1 MTKGFLCNCDEFS
14 SFEPMNGLK
23 TEAPVWRE
31 TEEMELRNALRYRLA
46 ASAVF
51 RWESPA
57 GGLLQGQGITR
68 DISVKGAFILT
79 ANCPPTGIV
88 LSVEI
93 FLPQF
98 RNGGPGG
105 HLMKMVSEVQV
116 VRVEHPVLGESQD
129 GFAVVGE
136 DFAIA

>member
-1 MTKGFLCNCDEFS
+1 MTRLT
-14 SFEPMNGLK
+14 

-51 RWESPA
+51 RWESPG
-57 GGLLQGQGITR
+57 GGLVQGQGITR

-79 ANCPPTGIV
+79 ANCPPAGIV

-93 FLPQF
+93 FLPQL
-98 RNGGPGG
+98 RNGG
-105 HLMKMVSEVQV
+105 HLMRMVSEVQV

-129 GFAVVGE
+129 GFAVVGD